1 MDIQACFSDIRTVIA
16 GELDAAR
23 RSIVAAVAWLTDPHL
38 TESLLHAA
46 RRSCA
51 VQIAVLDDSINRRVE
66 VSFERLQ
73 AAGAQVYWIP
83 EADGSA
89 GSLYPLKI

>member
-16 GELDAAR
+16 GELNAAQ

-38 TESLLHAA
+38 IEPLLQAA
-46 RRSCA
+46 RRGCT
-51 VQIAVLDDSINRRVE
+51 VQIALLDDAINRRVAAT
-66 VSFERLQ
+66 FERLQ
-73 AAGAQVYWIP
+73 TAGAQGYWIP